1 MNTSVG
7 NKPQAEPQKPDT
19 SKPAPEK
26 KRLKRELTVR
36 QKPGT
41 VTRFLGE
48 MDRPFLIIVL
58 LLVCIGSIAVFS
70 ASYAHSANRY
80 GDSYA
85 LARPQLMYVL
95 GGVAAMATIAAFGPL
110 ALAFLRKAA
119 YPIFFFAIGMNA
131 VVRFFGENY
140 NGATRWLTIG
150 GIQFQPSEF
159 LKFALVLICA
169 AHTVRNRDR
178 MHTFLHGVLP
188 FGIFLFLAAGT
199 TLLQSHLSA
208 TIICCIIV
216 YAMMWLGGTGAK
228 FLGVVTGLL
237 AAGGASLVLW
247 GREIIGKIV
256 PHALIR
262 LDVWDDPFSFMS
274 NASGGKGWQPAQS
287 LYAISSGGFWGLGL
301 GQSNQKH
308 GYLPE
313 PYNDYIFAI
322 ICEEMGYFGA
332 VLIIGLFV
340 AFAWRGFY
348 IATHSQDKF
357 SSLLVMGIIAHV
369 IIQVVLNICVVTNTI
384 PSTGI
389 SLPFFSYGGTSLII
403 LLCEMGLVLA
413 VSRYSYTEKA

>member
-1 MNTSVG
+1 M
-7 NKPQAEPQKPDT
+7 KPQATTPVKTASRP
-19 SKPAPEK
+19 
-26 KRLKRELTVR
+26 KREITVR

-95 GGVAAMATIAAFGPL
+95 LGVSAMAAIAACGPL
-110 ALAFLRKAA
+110 ALGFLRKAA
-119 YPIFFFAIGMNA
+119 YPIFLVAIAMNA
-131 VVRFFGENY
+131 VVRFIGENY
-140 NGATRWLTIG
+140 NGATRWLVIG

-159 LKFALVLICA
+159 LKFALVLVCA
-169 AHTVRNRDR
+169 THTVRNRDR
-178 MHTFLHGVLP
+178 MHTFRYGVLP
-188 FGIFLFLAAGT
+188 FGGFLLMAVAT
-199 TLLQSHLSA
+199 TLMQSHLSA

-216 YAMMWLGGTGAK
+216 YVMMWLGGTGAK
-228 FLGVVTGLL
+228 FLGAVGAAIV
-237 AAGGASLVLW
+237 AAGVSLVMW
-247 GREIIGKIV
+247 GREIIAMVV
-256 PHALIR
+256 PHALTR
-262 LDVWDDPFSFMS
+262 LDVWEDPFSYMS
-274 NASGGKGWQPAQS
+274 YASGGKGWQPAQS

-332 VLIIGLFV
+332 VLIIGLFA

-369 IIQVVLNICVVTNTI
+369 IIQVILNICVVTNTI

>member
-1 MNTSVG
+1 MNQT
-7 NKPQAEPQKPDT
+7 A
-19 SKPAPEK
+19 PA
-26 KRLKRELTVR
+26 KRVRRDVAVR
-36 QKPGT
+36 QKPNT
-41 VTRFLGE
+41 ITRFIGE

-70 ASYAHSANRY
+70 SSYAHSANRY

-85 LARPQLMYVL
+85 LARPQLMYVFL
-95 GGVAAMATIAAFGPL
+95 GIAGMAALVIFAPAVLRVLHTFPKVIYL
-110 ALAFLRKAA
+110 IALAMNYAV
-119 YPIFFFAIGMNA
+119 PIFGD
-131 VVRFFGENY
+131 NY
-140 NGATRWLTIG
+140 QGATRWITIL

-159 LKFALVLICA
+159 LKFALVLICVN
-169 AHTVRNRDR
+169 HIVKNRDR
-178 MHTFLHGVLP
+178 MHTFRYGVLSFALIGLP
-188 FGIFLFLAAGT
+188 ALGA
-199 TLLQSHLSA
+199 TLWQSHLSA
-208 TIICCIIV
+208 TIINCLIL
-216 YAMMWLGGTGAK
+216 YTMMWLGGTGAK
-228 FLGVVTGLL
+228 FLGAVGAAAIAL
-237 AAGGASLVLW
+237 AASVLTY
-247 GREIIGKIV
+247 GKTLIEMIV
-256 PHALIR
+256 PHALDR
-262 LDVWDDPFSFMS
+262 LEVWRDPFSFMS

-322 ICEEMGYFGA
+322 FCEEMGFFGA
-332 VLIIGLFV
+332 VLVIGLFA

-369 IIQVVLNICVVTNTI
+369 IIQVILNICVVTNTI